1 MDRSANDN
9 ILRARSV
16 DLLWI
21 VILQLSIVI
30 LKAETLGGQAGYFD
44 NQVELD
50 RLPPVLVQSG
60 PDFDAASTVW
70 ILLWQ
75 STQGMA

>member
-9 ILRARSV
+9 ILRGRSV

-30 LKAETLGGQAGYFD
+30 LKAETMGGQAGYFD

-50 RLPPVLVQSG
+50 RLPAFLVRSR
-60 PDFDAASTVW
+60 PDADAASRAWT
-70 ILLWQ
+70 LLWH
-75 STQGMA
+75 SPQGMA